1 MKPNSKANEE
11 EDLSRLVQAFREG
24 KPFAQDKLIE
34 HTKERFR
41 RLTRRMLA
49 GYPDLRGLEET
60 DDVFQAA
67 MFRLVRA
74 LKKVMPESKNHFLRL
89 GAVQIRREL
98 VDLARHHFGP
108 EGAAAR
114 RRASKQTSP
123 PPSDSSSSGV
133 TGNQPADDSGNG
145 PTTLAEW
152 TEFHNAV
159 AALPEELLAVVD
171 LIWYHGLSQ
180 PEAAGELKVK
190 LHRVKRSWRAA
201 KRTLAE
207 RLPGGPA
214 AEQIHE

>member
-1 MKPNSKANEE
+1 
-11 EDLSRLVQAFREG
+11 
-24 KPFAQDKLIE
+24 
-34 HTKERFR
+34 
-41 RLTRRMLA
+41 MLA

-74 LKKVMPESKNHFLRL
+74 LKKVVPESKDHFLRL

-114 RRASKQTSP
+114 RRVGKQTGP
-123 PPSDSSSSGV
+123 PPAASISSLL
-133 TGNQPADDSGNG
+133 TGNQPPDDSGNG
-145 PTTLAEW
+145 PSTLAEW

-171 LIWYHGLSQ
+171 LVWYQGLSQ

-190 LHRVKRSWRAA
+190 LHTVKRFWRAA
-201 KRTLAE
+201 KRALA
-207 RLPGGPA
+207 RQLPGGPA
-214 AEQIHE
+214 PEQIHE

>member
-1 MKPNSKANEE
+1 
-11 EDLSRLVQAFREG
+11 
-24 KPFAQDKLIE
+24 LIE

-49 GYPDLRGLEET
+49 GYPNLRGLEET

-74 LKKVMPESKNHFLRL
+74 LKKVMPESKDHFLRL

-108 EGAAAR
+108 KGAAAR
-114 RRASKQTSP
+114 RRAGKQAGP
-123 PPSDSSSSGV
+123 PTSDSIASVV
-133 TGNQPADDSGNG
+133 TGNQPPDDSGNG
-145 PTTLAEW
+145 PSTLAEW

-159 AALPEELLAVVD
+159 AALPEVLLAVVD
-171 LIWYHGLSQ
+171 PVLYQGLSQ

-190 LHRVKRSWRAA
+190 LHTVKRSWRAA
-201 KRTLAE
+201 KRALAG